1 MPANAKRDRAA
12 KVCRRTC
19 ALWVAALGLAVGSV
33 LFLFDPAE
41 YGFYPFCL
49 FHKMTGLKCPG
60 CGGLRAVHQLAHGHL
75 AQAFHL
81 NPLLV
86 LSLPVCLW
94 FLTRHIFGQAEKSS
108 ALAAFTRAPW
118 PWILLS
124 VVVLF
129 GVVRN
134 LPVPPFALLS
144 P

>member
-1 MPANAKRDRAA
+1 MPTNAKQNRAA
-12 KVCRRTC
+12 KVSRRAL
-19 ALWVAALGLAVGSV
+19 ALWGGTLGLAAGSV

-41 YGFYPFCL
+41 YGFYPVCL
-49 FHKMTGLKCPG
+49 FHKLTGLNCPG
-60 CGGLRAVHQLAHGHL
+60 CGGLRALHQLAHGHL

-86 LSLPVCLW
+86 LSLPIVLW
-94 FLTRHIFGQAEKSS
+94 LLTRQILGQAEKRSG
-108 ALAAFTRAPW
+108 LAAFTRPQW

-134 LPVPPFALLS
+134 LSVPPIASLS